1 MNEGGVVF
9 ASSGRAPENGFSIHI
24 EIELRRC
31 PHLVFAV
38 ITGET
43 HLWAKSDADE
53 DARELR
59 SSVSKLNPNH
69 ACEN

>member
-1 MNEGGVVF
+1 MKEASFLLLAAERRKMVF
-9 ASSGRAPENGFSIHI
+9 SMHL

-38 ITGET
+38 ITSET
-43 HLWAKSDADE
+43 HLWAMSDADE

-69 ACEN
+69 ACES